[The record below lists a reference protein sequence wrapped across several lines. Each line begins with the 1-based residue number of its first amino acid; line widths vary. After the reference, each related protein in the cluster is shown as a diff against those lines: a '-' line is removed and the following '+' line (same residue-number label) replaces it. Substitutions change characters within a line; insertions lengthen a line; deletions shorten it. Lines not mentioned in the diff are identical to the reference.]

1 MLAKSWRIGVE
12 TTTRSD
18 PTARSDTTYRSPCII
33 PVASP
38 ARHRE
43 GAGKIHLPAVQGWGA
58 AQEPGKS
65 TFRRS
70 KVGEQRRSGR
80 TLPLGGP
87 RLGSSALTA
96 GLWLQVDEDRG
107 SQQFP
112 EFARQ
117 VIGRRAGFH
126 PEKTWRQGREER
138 EQLSAPE
145 FPADGNGTFRAH
157 CMD

>member
-33 PVASP
+33 PMASP

-70 KVGEQRRSGR
+70 KVGEQRNPPTDSTEGWRE
-80 TLPLGGP
+80 
-87 RLGSSALTA
+87 
-96 GLWLQVDEDRG
+96 VG
-107 SQQFP
+107 SQVTAAPQ
-112 EFARQ
+112 
-117 VIGRRAGFH
+117 H
-126 PEKTWRQGREER
+126 TD
-138 EQLSAPE
+138 LSAE
-145 FPADGNGTFRAH
+145 AQLV
-157 CMD
+157 